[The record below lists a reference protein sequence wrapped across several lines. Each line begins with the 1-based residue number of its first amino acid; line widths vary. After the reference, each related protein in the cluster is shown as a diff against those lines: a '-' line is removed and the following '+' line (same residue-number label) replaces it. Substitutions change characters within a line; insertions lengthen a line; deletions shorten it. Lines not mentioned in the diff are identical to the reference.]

1 MNRYS
6 IKIEKYQAPDFNRQG
21 MDTVTS
27 DLSKTPYYAV
37 QIAPGIHH
45 TMGGVE
51 VNTKYEVLD
60 KDGNVIPGLYAA
72 GEVTGGIHGAN
83 RLGGNAVTDI
93 VVFGRNA
100 AKNAGDYLTK

>member
-1 MNRYS
+1 M
-6 IKIEKYQAPDFNRQG
+6 EKYQAPDFNRQS

-27 DLSKTPYYAV
+27 DLSKALYYAV

-51 VNTKYEVLD
+51 VNTKSEVID
-60 KDGNVIPGLYAA
+60 KDGNPIPGLYAA
-72 GEVTGGIHGAN
+72 GEVTGGVHGAN
-83 RLGGNAVTDI
+83 RLGGNAITDI

-100 AKNAGDYLTK
+100 AKNASEYIGQ